1 MKLLIATHNPGKI
14 REYREIFHDLP
25 VKIVSLDEEGITMEP
40 EETGKTFK
48 DNAVLKAK
56 AFAKTS
62 RLLTLA
68 DDSGLEI
75 DALGGEP
82 GVYSARYDDTGKDEH
97 VRRYEIV
104 LSKLK
109 KVPWERRTARF
120 RCVVAIA
127 KPSCMI
133 KTTEGIVEGMISQ
146 EPKGFNGFGYDPIFF
161 IPDLNQTMAE
171 ISPEMKHK
179 ISHRGNAAR
188 ASIPIIKE
196 IIAEFKK

>member
-1 MKLLIATHNPGKI
+1 MKLLIATHNPGKV

-48 DNAVLKAK
+48 DNAVLKAR
-56 AFAKTS
+56 AFAGAGG
-62 RLLTLA
+62 LLTLA

-82 GVYSARYDDTGKDEH
+82 GVYSARYGGTGKDEH

-109 KVPWERRTARF
+109 EVPWEKRTARF

-127 KPSCMI
+127 TPSGMI
-133 KTTEGIVEGMISQ
+133 KTADGIVEGMISRD
-146 EPKGFNGFGYDPIFF
+146 PKGSNGFGYDPIFF
-161 IPDLNQTMAE
+161 IPELNQTMAE

-188 ASIPIIKE
+188 TSIPIIKE
-196 IIAEFKK
+196 MRCKM